1 MKRRFSV
8 FTALLCIILFAGCE
22 KGTSGVLMN
31 DNVDEQTSA
40 RESKA
45 ESQQDSLAGAP
56 ENTQESSSETDE
68 ESESIMEVFQSVLL
82 NKRTFSCT
90 DMVSACDTNVIHE
103 FNGLLSEMFNI
114 DAYSERVCRFAV
126 VDMDGD
132 SAPEVVLE
140 LEDYTGYIIL
150 RYVEGQI
157 RGNFLGYRAMSS
169 IKENGT
175 FGSENSAFEVHVN
188 KLYFIGDTV
197 VADRKISWLMS
208 NYDKTS
214 YRIDDLSVGEE
225 DYERANALYEECPEV
240 EWHDYT
246 EEEVNKFIVEDF
258 SPIETAK
265 ETANERQAYLDSLS
279 YLLDLTYDQTRK
291 AKEEFQAD
299 AKSYY
304 DNCFNEMKR
313 IYKLC
318 KERLT
323 GEELETLIA
332 EQQRWE
338 GENGKEPEEDIF
350 YYEYGDMAF
359 RRTLRMINMYY
370 SYEFYNWTHK

>member
-1 MKRRFSV
+1 MKRKFPV
-8 FTALLCIILFAGCE
+8 FATLFCIILFAGCE
-22 KGTSGVLMN
+22 KGTSGGLMN

-40 RESKA
+40 RESNV
-45 ESQQDSLAGAP
+45 ELQQAFPAGTL
-56 ENTQESSSETDE
+56 ENTQESSSQTDE
-68 ESESIMEVFQSVLL
+68 ESESMMKIFQSVLL

-90 DMVSACDTNVIHE
+90 DKVPACDTNAIYE
-103 FNGLLSEMFNI
+103 YNGLLNEMSNT
-114 DAYSERVCRFAV
+114 DAYSEYVCRFAV

-132 SAPEVVLE
+132 SIPEVLLE

-175 FGSENSAFEVHVN
+175 FGSENSAFETYVN
-188 KLYFIGDTV
+188 KLYFIGDTL
-197 VADRKISWLMS
+197 VADRKISWLMC
-208 NYDKTS
+208 NYDKMY

-246 EEEVNKFIVEDF
+246 EEEVNKFIVEDSF
-258 SPIETAK
+258 PTETAK

-304 DNCFNEMKR
+304 DSCFNEMKR
-313 IYKLC
+313 IYQLC

-323 GEELETLIA
+323 GQELETLIA

-338 GENGKEPEEDIF
+338 EENGKEPEEDVF

-359 RRTLRMINMYY
+359 RRILRLINVYY
-370 SYEFYNWTHK
+370 GYEFYDWTHK